1 MKLNDKQ
8 LRAVDVENKNVLIS
22 AAAGSGKTRV
32 LVERIVSQ
40 LLNNKLSIDEL
51 LAMTFTRDA
60 AAEMKNR
67 IKDRLLKAVEENDD
81 KTNILSQLY
90 LIQNANI
97 STIDSFCKR
106 LVDENF
112 SSIDNLDPNY
122 RIADEKEINLIMS
135 DSINILLNNIYE
147 DIYDN
152 KNYKSFIKCYFNKDD
167 SILRKLFSDG
177 IYFLNSKIYPEKYMR
192 DIIDNYEKNIVE
204 YYENNIIP
212 QFVEFINN
220 AKLKYA
226 ELEVDSVYN
235 EIKDNA
241 EEKYLNVI
249 ITIIKLRDEIEV
261 LSNIDNYLEMP
272 FDNIK
277 MVNANLSGTTKKILK
292 PLVNFYKETYQG
304 IAKFYN
310 NIYIYKKS
318 IEIGYFADQIYDELI
333 FELYKIY
340 DSKKKEN
347 NIIEISDL
355 QKYAIR
361 LLIDENGN
369 FTDIA
374 KKLQNKY
381 KQIYIDEYQDTN
393 DVQETLIRALS
404 DGFNNNNVF
413 MVGDVKQS
421 IYGFRN
427 SKPDLFNEKFNTY
440 TEDQDE
446 NNKNE
451 LIMLNTNYRCDNNI
465 IEFTNNVFSRI
476 MTKKYS
482 DIDYTLSK
490 LNYGKGDIVETR
502 DDHKFDKLDRKIE
515 VNVLI
520 KKTTEEDTDDD
531 KNENKNDKSKKAK
544 DGEADNGL
552 EFNMKKG
559 LTKTNDNNITK
570 EDEARF
576 IANRIRKLHDEEGVE
591 FRDIVILLR
600 STKNLADI
608 YIKEFA
614 KFDIPIV
621 AELKS
626 GFYISYEIRFMLNLL
641 TVIDNPMDDIAL
653 ASVLTSKL
661 YKINNNE
668 LAFLKLLY
676 KNDINNFNNNYFSLY
691 DIVSRCDTEKIKS
704 KNQYSLEQ
712 SKKTNKKAYKYEDIY
727 DIIDKIN
734 KYNKES
740 GKNKIIDKFN
750 NYDINIEELVEK
762 IKKFLSDVKKFRYF
776 SRYKSI
782 SELINIIYDTTDIYN
797 YAASLLNGK
806 VRTGNLDLLFDIA
819 KNYEN
824 TSYVGLY
831 NFIRFI
837 EKMREREEDEGMA
850 QVFSKNENVVRMMT
864 IHKSKGLEFPVVIMP
879 NMDRNYHI
887 TKNEKNSVLFD
898 NEYGAVLNFI
908 DYDNRIQLVSDI
920 KQKLVEKQQWEDK
933 KEEQRLMYVAFTRA
947 REKLIFSYI
956 CNNES
961 KLDEKL
967 FDDND
972 TGVFYDINT
981 IDNIK
986 NYSCYLKAAMSIDK
1000 ENIKNHN
1007 SYIEYNEIR
1016 EIPESADNEN
1026 NITQYDNV
1034 FDNISEYIDNNEK
1047 LNLINVDNENI
1058 FDYDVEKNITTNY
1071 DYQYLTE
1078 LTSKFSVSQIKH
1090 IDDKFYEKYE
1100 KVLLNSDID
1109 DSLKYKLNNQ
1119 IENDDDTINSELQ
1132 SDDERMDGSK
1142 IGTIYH
1148 KFMQNFDFQN
1158 LNNVPKQIDKSHI
1171 EKFLNTDI
1179 AKELRAAYC
1188 QKNKSLFTEQRFMK
1202 MFKYTDILNFKKEVN
1217 FENDNVLQDIDRQF
1231 DLINGHND
1239 PNVVVQGVIDAFY
1252 IKLDSDGNRVIN
1264 IIDYKTDGILNNKI
1278 VTEDELKSNYSVQ
1291 LILYKKAVEE
1301 LTKIKVDKCYIYSF
1315 SLDKFIE
1322 I

>member
-8 LRAVDVENKNVLIS
+8 LRAVEVENKNVLVS

-40 LLNNKLSIDEL
+40 LLNNKLRIEDL

-67 IKDRLLKAVEENDD
+67 IKDRLLKAVDENEN
-81 KTNILSQLY
+81 KSHILSQLY
-90 LIQNANI
+90 LLQNANI

-112 SSIDNLDPNY
+112 SKIDNLDPNY
-122 RIADEKEINLIMS
+122 RIADEKEINLIIS
-135 DSINILLNNIYE
+135 DSINTLLNNIYE
-147 DIYDN
+147 EIYDN
-152 KNYKSFIKCYFNKDD
+152 KYYKSFIKCYFNKND
-167 SILRKLFSDG
+167 SQLREIFSSG
-177 IYFLNSKIYPEKYMR
+177 LNFLNSKIYPMDYMKN
-192 DIIDNYEKNIVE
+192 IIDE
-204 YYENNIIP
+204 YDNNNEDYYNNILIP
-212 QFVEFINN
+212 EFIKYIKD
-220 AKLKYA
+220 AKFRYA
-226 ELEVDSVYN
+226 ELDVEAVYE
-235 EIKDNA
+235 EIKNDA
-241 EEKYLNVI
+241 EEKHKYVINTLRELNNKMDDI
-249 ITIIKLRDEIEV
+249 L
-261 LSNIDNYLEMP
+261 NIDNLLDMSYDELK
-272 FDNIK
+272 F
-277 MVNANLSGTTKKILK
+277 VNAGLNARTKNILK
-292 PLVNFYKETYQG
+292 PLIYFYKEVYG
-304 IAKFYN
+304 EISKFYN
-310 NIYIYKKS
+310 YIYIFKKTKDV
-318 IEIGYFADQIYDELI
+318 GYNSDKIYDELLLK
-333 FELYKIY
+333 LYEIY
-340 DSKKKEN
+340 EDNKKEK

-361 LLIDENGN
+361 LLMDKDGN
-369 FTDIA
+369 FTDMA
-374 KKLQNKY
+374 KKLQKKY

-404 DGFNNNNVF
+404 DDFNNNNVF

-427 SKPDLFNEKFNTY
+427 SKPDLFNEKFKTY
-440 TEDQDE
+440 TENQDD
-446 NNKNE
+446 NNKKE
-451 LIMLNTNYRCDNNI
+451 LIMLNTNYRCDKNI
-465 IEFTNNVFSRI
+465 IDFTNNVFNRI
-476 MTKKYS
+476 MTKSYS
-482 DIDYTLSK
+482 DIDYTLAK
-490 LNYGKGDIVETR
+490 LNYGKGDI
-502 DDHKFDKLDRKIE
+502 DKNAGDNKFEKLNKKIE
-515 VNVLI
+515 VNVLL
-520 KKTTEEDTDDD
+520 KKSSEEEVVDKKNKKNKQDD
-531 KNENKNDKSKKAK
+531 NSEPS
-544 DGEADNGL
+544 EGL
-552 EFNMKKG
+552 EFNMKKDYS
-559 LTKTNDNNITK
+559 KSVNDNLTM

-576 IANRIRKLHDEEGVE
+576 IADRIRQLHDNDGIEY
-591 FRDIVILLR
+591 RDIVILSR
-600 STKNLADI
+600 STKTMSDI

-653 ASVLTSKL
+653 SSVLTSKL
-661 YKINNNE
+661 YKVNNNE

-676 KNDINNFNNNYFSLY
+676 KNDPYNFNNKYFSLY
-691 DIVSRCDTEKIKS
+691 DIVSRCDIERIKEKNENNVEKC
-704 KNQYSLEQ
+704 
-712 SKKTNKKAYKYEDIY
+712 KKTGNTPYIVEDIY
-727 DIIDKIN
+727 SIIDKIK
-734 KYNKES
+734 KYNNGLENDKKVKYLE
-740 GKNKIIDKFN
+740 NIDD
-750 NYDINIEELVEK
+750 YDINIDELVSK
-762 IKKFLSDVKKFRYF
+762 IKIFLSDVKLFRYY

-782 SELINIIYDTTDIYN
+782 SELINIIYNKTYIYN

-879 NMDRNYHI
+879 YMNRGYNKSRSI
-887 TKNEKNSVLFD
+887 KNIIAFD
-898 NEYGAVLNFI
+898 NQHGPVLNFI
-908 DYDNRIQLVSDI
+908 DYEKRIQMSTGI
-920 KQKLVEKQQWEDK
+920 KEKIINKIIRDEK

-956 CNNES
+956 CNDQS

-967 FDDND
+967 FDEKEPSAI
-972 TGVFYDINT
+972 YDDNT

-986 NYSCYLKAAMSIDK
+986 NYNCFLKAAMSTDK

-1007 SYIEYNEIR
+1007 SYIDYREIT
-1016 EIPESADNEN
+1016 EIPEFNDVEK
-1026 NITQYDNV
+1026 NINQYNNV
-1034 FDNISEYIDNNEK
+1034 FDDISENIDNNK
-1047 LNLINVDNENI
+1047 NI
-1058 FDYDVEKNITTNY
+1058 DLFHNDTVNAFDYDVEKNIKTNY
-1071 DYQYLTE
+1071 EFEYLTE

-1090 IDDKFYEKYE
+1090 LDYNYYTKYK
-1100 KVLLNSDID
+1100 KVLENSEINYN
-1109 DSLKYKLNNQ
+1109 LKYILNNK
-1119 IENDDDTINSELQ
+1119 IENDVDTFNTDLE
-1132 SDDERMDGSK
+1132 DNDERMDGSQL
-1142 IGTIYH
+1142 GTIYH

-1179 AKELRAAYC
+1179 AKELRTAYC

-1202 MFKYTDILNFKKEVN
+1202 MFKYTDILNYKKDVN
-1217 FENDNVLQDIDRQF
+1217 FENDNVLKEIDNQLDI
-1231 DLINGHND
+1231 INGHID
-1239 PNVVVQGVIDAFY
+1239 PNVVVQGVIDVFY
-1252 IKLDSDGNRVIN
+1252 IKINSDGNRVIN
-1264 IIDYKTDGILNNKI
+1264 IIDYKTDGLLNNKI
-1278 VTEDELKSNYSVQ
+1278 ITEDVLKSNYSVQ

-1301 LTKIKVDKCYIYSF
+1301 LTKINVDKCYIYSF
-1315 SLDKFIE
+1315 SLGKFIE